1 VWWWWSDYYWP
12 MPWVFCPLMAIII
25 IALCMGMMWV
35 MMHRRHDSAPKKTID
50 MLNEA
55 FARGE
60 ITETQYRNLKQI
72 LES

>member
-1 VWWWWSDYYWP
+1 
-12 MPWVFCPLMAIII
+12 
-25 IALCMGMMWV
+25 MMY
-35 MMHRRHDSAPKKTID
+35 RRHDSAPKKTID